1 MLKKA
6 GTLAAVVAGL
16 MLVGAPAFAVTGEPH
31 EDGRGPSYDDGHYT
45 AIGQLHN
52 QQYVEDGSGDT
63 TIADQ
68 FGLLN
73 LGNDSDAA
81 NQLSICEVEVNAV
94 LGIPVLSN
102 NDENLCL
109 TSDNDDNDSADAGD
123 NSSES

>member
-1 MLKKA
+1 VLKKA

-31 EDGRGPSYDDGHYT
+31 EEEQGH
-45 AIGQLHN
+45 
-52 QQYVEDGSGDT
+52 GSEQGLTWVHKDEAGGDLV
-63 TIADQ
+63 DQ

-73 LGNDSDAA
+73 FGNDSDVASGL
-81 NQLSICEVEVNAV
+81 NICEVEVNAV

-109 TSDNDDNDSADAGD
+109 VADDDDN
-123 NSSES
+123 

>member
-31 EDGRGPSYDDGHYT
+31 EEEHGSEPGFTFVNKDDG
-45 AIGQLHN
+45 
-52 QQYVEDGSGDT
+52 DGNVV
-63 TIADQ
+63 DQ

-73 LGNDSDAA
+73 FGNDSDVASGL
-81 NQLSICEVEVNAV
+81 NVCDVEVNAV

-102 NDENLCL
+102 NDESLCL
-109 TSDNDDNDSADAGD
+109 TSDNDGS
-123 NSSES
+123 